1 MTTSLTTILAGRRS
15 TLVAVALV
23 IAAAAVVWAVSW
35 SGDSAAQMA
44 QAEASPDPQAGHD
57 VAGMTVNDGAV
68 HLTPELVT
76 SLGVTTVEARI
87 APLTRTIR
95 TTGNVVYD
103 ETRLTTVAPKF
114 SGFVERLHVDFT
126 GQAVRRGQPMVEIY
140 SPDLVAAQEELLAAH
155 RMETQLRQ
163 TASQS
168 VIDRTAG
175 LVDAARRRL
184 LLWDISPA
192 QVQQIEQSGQVS
204 RTLTLHAPFTGF
216 VTEKM
221 VHAGQAVEMGRTLYR
236 LADLSSVWVEADIYE
251 QDLRFVHTGQTMHV
265 EIAAYPGELFQGRV
279 SYIYP
284 EVRMDTRTARIR
296 ISLAN
301 PGARIKPG
309 MFATAQLESLVTE
322 QAVLV
327 PRDAVMHSGGHDMV
341 FVDEGGGVYRAR
353 QVQVGADM
361 GGSTQIL
368 SGLLPGE
375 RVVNRANFL
384 LDSESRLMER
394 MGAMPDMNH

>member
-1 MTTSLTTILAGRRS
+1 
-15 TLVAVALV
+15 V
-23 IAAAAVVWAVSW
+23 
-35 SGDSAAQMA
+35 
-44 QAEASPDPQAGHD
+44 PD
-57 VAGMTVNDGAV
+57 MTVNDGAV

-87 APLTRTIR
+87 APFTRTIR

-168 VIDRTAG
+168 VIDRMAG

-192 QVQQIEQSGQVS
+192 QVEEVEQSGQVS

-221 VHAGQAVEMGRTLYR
+221 VQAGQAVEMGTTLYR

>member
-1 MTTSLTTILAGRRS
+1 
-15 TLVAVALV
+15 
-23 IAAAAVVWAVSW
+23 
-35 SGDSAAQMA
+35 
-44 QAEASPDPQAGHD
+44 
-57 VAGMTVNDGAV
+57 
-68 HLTPELVT
+68 
-76 SLGVTTVEARI
+76 
-87 APLTRTIR
+87 
-95 TTGNVVYD
+95 
-103 ETRLTTVAPKF
+103 
-114 SGFVERLHVDFT
+114 
-126 GQAVRRGQPMVEIY
+126 
-140 SPDLVAAQEELLAAH
+140 
-155 RMETQLRQ
+155 
-163 TASQS
+163 
-168 VIDRTAG
+168 
-175 LVDAARRRL
+175 
-184 LLWDISPA
+184 
-192 QVQQIEQSGQVS
+192 
-204 RTLTLHAPFTGF
+204 
-216 VTEKM
+216 
-221 VHAGQAVEMGRTLYR
+221 
-236 LADLSSVWVEADIYE
+236 
-251 QDLRFVHTGQTMHV
+251 
-265 EIAAYPGELFQGRV
+265 
-279 SYIYP
+279 
-284 EVRMDTRTARIR
+284 MDTRTARIR

>member
-1 MTTSLTTILAGRRS
+1 MTTRLTTILVAHRS
-15 TLVAVALV
+15 TLVAIALV

-35 SGDSAAQMA
+35 SGDSAAQTA
-44 QAEASPDPQAGHD
+44 QADASQDPHAGHD
-57 VAGMTVNDGAV
+57 VPDMTVNDGAV

-87 APLTRTIR
+87 APFTRTIR

-168 VIDRTAG
+168 VIDRMAG

-192 QVQQIEQSGQVS
+192 QVEEVEQSGQVS

-221 VHAGQAVEMGRTLYR
+221 VQAGQAVEMGTTLYR

-353 QVQVGADM
+353 EVQVGADM

-384 LDSESRLMER
+384 LDSESRLMES
-394 MGAMPDMNH
+394 MGAMPGMNH